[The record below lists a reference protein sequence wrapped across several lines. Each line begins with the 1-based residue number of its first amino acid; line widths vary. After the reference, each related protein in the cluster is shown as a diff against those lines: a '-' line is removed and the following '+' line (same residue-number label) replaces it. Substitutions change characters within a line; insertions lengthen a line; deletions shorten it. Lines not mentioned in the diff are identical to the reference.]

1 MTKLHRLD
9 PTADFAPVLHLIQTE
24 FAYMDGRINP
34 PSSMHHLTVAD
45 LARQA
50 EMAEV
55 WAIGRPAIACM
66 VLTPKADCLYL
77 GKLAVSAGHRGKG
90 LARTLIDHA
99 CRRAVAL
106 GLPAVELQ
114 TRVELV
120 DNQATFRALGFS
132 ETGRSTHAGH
142 VRPTSI
148 TFRKGVALP

>member
-1 MTKLHRLD
+1 MPPHRLD

-24 FAYMDGRINP
+24 FAYMEGRIDP
-34 PSSMHHLTVAD
+34 PSSMHHLTAAD

-50 EMAEV
+50 EQAEV
-55 WAIGRPAIACM
+55 WVIGTPAIACM

-90 LARTLIDHA
+90 LARSLVDLA
-99 CRRAVAL
+99 CNRALCL

-120 DNQATFRALGFS
+120 DNQATFRALGFA
-132 ETGRSTHAGH
+132 ETGRSAHAGYAQ
-142 VRPTSI
+142 PTSI
-148 TFRKGVALP
+148 TFRKGVLLP